1 MLHINFQI
9 IASMRYIIL
18 PLCALCVMIVFQSCK
33 QTVSEKQEEVVSECL
48 REKNEG
54 VSMKILKK
62 MECLYGDDIS
72 GGKAFSVDSKSCPDY
87 IGGVYL
93 DDSGRLVIQ
102 IKGDSL
108 VVRKRLEKEL
118 GMVDFIIEPGL
129 CYTQKELLR
138 INDELVRRWRELEG
152 TPVMKNVQSAG
163 VCIHD
168 IQIDLMV
175 NTPEKQQEFREKV
188 MDSPAFRFI
197 GSREAVLNDEEGVN
211 DVAGVSIRPEYTVYS
226 TEADKVKFII
236 YNHSGELLHC
246 GTRYVI
252 TYEDVD
258 GTWRELPI
266 NNIFLDTEYGVSNE
280 ERWEFVVDL
289 YPDVHPNR
297 AGRYR
302 FFYDVSLGDV
312 GFGRKIG
319 MMTEFYL
326 SDKPEELERA
336 VKTPV
341 PEVLLKGM
349 TEKEYYERERR
360 RLEDRLRTEVFTLPD
375 KMPDFQGKGAE
386 GFMDYITSVIP
397 EGLDKEGRSVIAF
410 IIERDGSVNDVRV
423 LRSSGDEQ
431 LDTEALRII
440 KSSPKWLPGEYRKQ
454 PVRVQYIVPVNFRK

>member
-1 MLHINFQI
+1 MCNDCL
-9 IASMRYIIL
+9 SIL
-18 PLCALCVMIVFQSCK
+18 QADRFGEAGRGQGLGVFEGKERRCVDENP
-33 QTVSEKQEEVVSECL
+33 EKD
-48 REKNEG
+48 G
-54 VSMKILKK
+54 VS
-62 MECLYGDDIS
+62 YGDDIS

-118 GMVDFIIEPGL
+118 GTVDFIIEPGL

-138 INDELVRRWRELEG
+138 INDELVGRWRELEG

-188 MDSPAFRFI
+188 MDSPAFRFT

-280 ERWEFVVDL
+280 E
-289 YPDVHPNR
+289 
-297 AGRYR
+297 
-302 FFYDVSLGDV
+302 
-312 GFGRKIG
+312 
-319 MMTEFYL
+319 
-326 SDKPEELERA
+326 
-336 VKTPV
+336 
-341 PEVLLKGM
+341 
-349 TEKEYYERERR
+349 
-360 RLEDRLRTEVFTLPD
+360 
-375 KMPDFQGKGAE
+375 
-386 GFMDYITSVIP
+386 
-397 EGLDKEGRSVIAF
+397 GRSVIAF